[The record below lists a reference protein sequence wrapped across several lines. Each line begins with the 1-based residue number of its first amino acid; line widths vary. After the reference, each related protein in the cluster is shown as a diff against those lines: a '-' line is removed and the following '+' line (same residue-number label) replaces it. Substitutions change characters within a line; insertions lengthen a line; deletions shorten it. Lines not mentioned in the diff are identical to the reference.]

1 MRNGVPWTD
10 FNIPPPRGNPKN
22 PGRMQRLS
30 FVPSAAAA
38 PTTTCT
44 MPSQNS
50 HSGDAACPYEPTRPY
65 QSERGV
71 AQGQTCGLTNAFTG
85 QDTTGPDREDFT
97 DADAFSET
105 SFNSLDVDVSN
116 VSVEDDPGGNWWV
129 TDAVQRDFVGLVVY
143 VGSFFP
149 VSHTRFLSVFSLE
162 NEDQSDA
169 GRSCRVYKQSQ
180 INCSL

>member
-30 FVPSAAAA
+30 FVPSATAP
-38 PTTTCT
+38 PTTMCT

-50 HSGDAACPYEPTRPY
+50 HSADAACPYEPTRSY

-71 AQGQTCGLTNAFTG
+71 AQGQTCGLTNAFTDQG
-85 QDTTGPDREDFT
+85 TTGPDREDFT

-116 VSVEDDPGGNWWV
+116 VSVEDDQGGSWWL
-129 TDAVQRDFVGLVVY
+129 TDAVQRDFVGLVAF
-143 VGSFFP
+143 VGHFFP
-149 VSHTRFLSVFSLE
+149 FHIHVSCLFFSFE

-169 GRSCRVYKQSQ
+169 ERSSSIYKQSQ
-180 INCSL
+180 INYSL